1 MTRRLQY
8 RLDKVLAR
16 LRILE
21 GLLIAFLNI
30 DEIIEIIRNED
41 KPKEILIARFNL
53 TDEQAEAILN
63 LRLRHLAK
71 LEEQELQAE
80 KII

>member
-16 LRILE
+16 LHILD

-41 KPKEILIARFNL
+41 KPKKEILIARFNL
-53 TDEQAEAILN
+53 TDEQAK
-63 LRLRHLAK
+63 RF
-71 LEEQELQAE
+71 
-80 KII
+80 